1 MKKCQQHGT
10 ACFQDWDLLHDKLK
24 ENDGSCGNLI
34 LGIESMVNP
43 DVFVAV
49 FMNLLMWK
57 GSGELALDTN
67 FAEQSLF
74 CFFFFFLMLTIESS
88 GKPRLFKKISVTF
101 NCSVCGGLRGRKLE
115 LVGNICFAVD
125 VNQSL
130 H

>member
-34 LGIESMVNP
+34 LGIKSMVNP

-57 GSGELALDTN
+57 GSGELAPDTN

-74 CFFFFFLMLTIESS
+74 CFLFFFLNVDNRVI
-88 GKPRLFKKISVTF
+88 
-101 NCSVCGGLRGRKLE
+101 RKAKAFQK
-115 LVGNICFAVD
+115 NFCNF
-125 VNQSL
+125 
-130 H
+130 